1 MVILLGLGVDNSGKT
16 ANFAKKRRYF
26 MAASFSYWKG
36 FIDKTLKDRKRRL
49 PVNDMDNMVK
59 GKGIIRTLIDDHRD
73 AAMYRHAMR
82 SLYCKIKGDYV
93 GKTVKHEDESGCVQM
108 LFREVDKLMKRN
120 KELEAIIQER
130 KR

>member
-1 MVILLGLGVDNSGKT
+1 MLFRSATAADYELTVYQNVDGVNTLVTPPYVASDT
-16 ANFAKKRRYF
+16 AYE
-26 MAASFSYWKG
+26 
-36 FIDKTLKDRKRRL
+36 I
-49 PVNDMDNMVK
+49 
-59 GKGIIRTLIDDHRD
+59 RD

>member
-1 MVILLGLGVDNSGKT
+1 MDKKDSMWKKLIRKTIGKR
-16 ANFAKKRRYF
+16 KEE
-26 MAASFSYWKG
+26 
-36 FIDKTLKDRKRRL
+36 IHKDDDVVFVKL
-49 PVNDMDNMVK
+49 EVNR
-59 GKGIIRTLIDDHRD
+59 KGIIRTLIDDYRD

>member
-1 MVILLGLGVDNSGKT
+1 
-16 ANFAKKRRYF
+16 